1 MHLSDCLQSSVR
13 DELGR
18 FMLRVYMREN
28 PLFALLSCILAPPA
42 ASVLLTPLQFPLV
55 TIHNGPGTL
64 AMLLYASEPGLS
76 MP

>member
-55 TIHNGPGTL
+55 TIHNGPGALT
-64 AMLLYASEPGLS
+64 MLLYASEPGLS